1 MPITLSLKAI
11 EEGTYGLECIFKDE
25 LGTVIVPS
33 SSIAWTL
40 TDEFGAAINDR
51 EDVMVA
57 PAGTIDIVLYGD
69 DLALPDVEKRTRLI
83 TVETTY
89 SSNLGSGLPLKDQAR
104 FSIDALRAVP

>member
-11 EEGTYGLECIFKDE
+11 EEGTYGLECVFTDE
-25 LGTVIVPS
+25 LGTIIVPS

-40 TDEFGAAINDR
+40 TDEFGTVVNSR
-51 EDVMVA
+51 LNVMVA
-57 PAGTIDIVLYGD
+57 AAGTIDIVLYGD
-69 DLALPDVEKRTRLI
+69 DLAMPNPEFQTRLI

-104 FSIDALRAVP
+104 FSIDGLRAVP